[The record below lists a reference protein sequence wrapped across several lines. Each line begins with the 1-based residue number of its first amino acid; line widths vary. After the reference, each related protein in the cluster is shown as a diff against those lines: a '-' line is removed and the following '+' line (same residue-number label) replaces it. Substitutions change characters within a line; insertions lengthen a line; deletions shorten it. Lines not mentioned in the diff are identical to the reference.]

1 MILNP
6 RMSALVIINHVK
18 EGLEVAKMLRLP
30 SDIAGMI
37 PQHHGTRLITYFYK
51 KAKDM
56 ENPEIE
62 QVREEDYRYP
72 GPKPQSKEGAIL
84 MLADATEAAS
94 RTLTEPSPARL
105 RNMVHTIFRAIFEDG
120 QLDEST

>member
-1 MILNP
+1 
-6 RMSALVIINHVK
+6 
-18 EGLEVAKMLRLP
+18 
-30 SDIAGMI
+30 MI

-51 KAKDM
+51 KAKDL
-56 ENPEIE
+56 ENPEME

-120 QLDEST
+120 QLDESNLTMKDLKLCYRFAFRLIRPLIRLYNPFGI